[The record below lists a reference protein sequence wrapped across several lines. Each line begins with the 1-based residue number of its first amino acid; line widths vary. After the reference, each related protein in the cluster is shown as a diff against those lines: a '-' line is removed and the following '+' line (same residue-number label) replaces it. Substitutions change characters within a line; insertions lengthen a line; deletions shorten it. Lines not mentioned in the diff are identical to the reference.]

1 MTAATDE
8 VRKPPPGHR
17 RFPLLDGVRAIA
29 ALSVVGVHISD
40 ASGFSEREIIG
51 QLGGRLNVGV
61 TIFFVLS
68 GFLLYRPFLA
78 ARVLGRPAPRTRR
91 YFRRRALRIIPA
103 YWVALTLLWLVG
115 WITFSGGAIGHY
127 LFFDN
132 LSSDAIV
139 GSSGIAATWSLTV
152 EVAFYI
158 ALPLIVAVTG
168 KLSGR
173 RLRTEIALLTLLAVA
188 SLIGRLIAVLD
199 DPGSPWSIQ
208 LPTMFAWFAGGM
220 VLAAL
225 SVAEERDGST
235 PGFIRAAA
243 ARPVLVWTAAIAVY
257 AFCALGLDLP
267 IGIEYSKVSDQPRI
281 VKTAVGLFMRSLGE
295 AIAIVLAVGFL
306 SLGLRAGAVVALAA
320 QNVAQHVLFM
330 VVAVLVTFPAVFGT
344 TGRAPTRTDGVV
356 GAALGNRVVSWLGL
370 ISYGVFL
377 WHQSFINELVYAH
390 GWFIRVHFLPTVWLT
405 LATLA
410 FAITVGAASYYLV
423 ERPFLRLKER

>member
-267 IGIEYSKVSDQPRI
+267 IGFDGTP
-281 VKTAVGLFMRSLGE
+281 T
-295 AIAIVLAVGFL
+295 
-306 SLGLRAGAVVALAA
+306 AA

-390 GWFIRVHFLPTVWLT
+390 GWFTRVHFLPTVWLT

-423 ERPFLRLKER
+423 GRPFLRLKER